1 MVAFMQEL
9 LLKLMKING
18 GTQDLEMSTSTIQ
31 RLQKQ
36 LRMRSNFSID
46 IKVFSLQ
53 KAVKKQW

>member
-1 MVAFMQEL
+1 
-9 LLKLMKING
+9 MKING